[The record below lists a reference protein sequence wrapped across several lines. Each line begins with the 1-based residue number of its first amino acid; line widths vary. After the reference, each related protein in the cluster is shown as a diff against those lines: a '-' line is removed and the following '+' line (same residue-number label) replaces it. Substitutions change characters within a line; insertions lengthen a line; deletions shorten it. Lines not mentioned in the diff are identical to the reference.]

1 MLGGLPV
8 LALLLWF
15 KLGLEVQGIGGLVA
29 AGVAM
34 VLVFAVTWVLLGDL
48 RSETS
53 AFAHD
58 SNYGLKSEH
67 HLTFLYD
74 AVGGSW
80 LPFAALTLASQALAA
95 WIVSCRWRRAPGDL
109 SRGRARGS
117 GRGRDCP

>member
-1 MLGGLPV
+1 MVASVAIVIGYAVGRAARLSPRGM
-8 LALLLWF
+8 ALF
-15 KLGLEVQGIGGLVA
+15 F
-29 AGVAM
+29 AGAIAE
-34 VLVFAVTWVLLGDL
+34 FAVTWVLLGDL

-109 SRGRARGS
+109 SRGRARDS